1 MSRVAAA
8 GCVLELRTADAL
20 TTRAAKALVDAA
32 LTREALPDE
41 AP

>member
-1 MSRVAAA
+1 MHGGQAMDAS
-8 GCVLELRTADAL
+8 LELRTADAL